1 MSART
6 ARSAGI
12 VLHRGRG
19 DGLQVLLV
27 HPGGPLWARRDAGV
41 WSIPKGEFTDDE
53 DPLAAARREFAEE
66 LGSPPALVVPDA
78 EPLDLG
84 EIRQKSGKWVRAW
97 ALEGDLDAEQ
107 ARSNTFSMQWPPRSG
122 RTQEFPEVDRAQWF
136 GLDEAREKLN
146 PAQVPLL
153 DRLTEA
159 L

>member
-1 MSART
+1 LS

-19 DGLQVLLV
+19 ESLEVLLV
-27 HPGGPLWARRDAGV
+27 HPGGPVWARRDAGV
-41 WSIPKGEFTDDE
+41 WSIPKGEYGDDE

-66 LGSPPALVVPDA
+66 LGASPPDGEAR
-78 EPLDLG
+78 ELG
-84 EIRQKSGKWVRAW
+84 EIRQKSGKRVVAW
-97 ALEGDLDAEQ
+97 ALPGDLDAERI
-107 ARSNTFSMQWPPRSG
+107 RSNTFSMQWPPRSG
-122 RTQEFPEVDRAQWF
+122 RMQEFPEVDRAQWF

-153 DRLTEA
+153 DRLVES